1 MRKVSG
7 SGETWHVRFLLEMW
21 RQRRPQFDG
30 LICAC
35 IVAACVLLTYPVAE
49 MGFQDDWSYVRTA
62 LEFARTGHF
71 VYNGWA
77 TAMLGWIIPWGAL
90 FIKAFGFSFT
100 VVRLSMLPVT
110 MACIYVLHASLLRFG
125 IRGRNAVLGAL
136 TVGLSPIFLP
146 MAASYMTDVA
156 GLFVI
161 VLCLYLCQ
169 RAVAAHSD
177 RAAVLWL
184 CCAAASNV
192 VGGTVRQISW
202 LGALVMVPSTAW
214 LLRRRRGILAAG
226 ISLWVMSILGVL
238 ACLHWWNSQPY
249 SVPEHILQ
257 GPVTPHMVHHLIG
270 ILIKSFLCLLL
281 LLYPILLAW
290 LPAARRLNR
299 AAAIRIGVAVLVLV
313 IFLWRVRT
321 PDDWLAPWLTHV
333 IQSLM
338 RKSGEF
344 PGVAETPWPL
354 PVRVALSVLVLAAAL
369 IVGEMLLSKFRSRSR
384 SASALEP
391 VARRDLLWLLGP
403 FSLSYII
410 MLLPRGIYALVYD
423 RYLLGLMPLAIIVL
437 IRLYQRVAE
446 DDMPVICFL
455 MLGVFGFFSIAGTH
469 DWYALNRARIVAVEE
484 IHATGVP
491 KTAIQGAFEYDGWT
505 QIEAAGFVNEE
516 RIEVPAGAFHKN
528 MRMYQLPEKCW
539 HFFGW
544 YALAIDPKY
553 VIVSSPSP
561 CFADS
566 KFSPVTFRAWLP
578 PFQRTIYVQRMKS
591 NSQ

>member
-1 MRKVSG
+1 LRKASAL
-7 SGETWHVRFLLEMW
+7 EEIWHVRFLPEMCK
-21 RQRRPQFDG
+21 QRPECAG
-30 LICAC
+30 LFCAC

-62 LEFARTGHF
+62 LDFARTGHF

-77 TAMLGWIIPWGAL
+77 TAMLGWIIPWSAL
-90 FIKAFGFSFT
+90 FIKVFGFSFT
-100 VVRLSMLPVT
+100 LVRFSMLPVT
-110 MACIYVLHASLLRFG
+110 MACIYLFHANLVRFG
-125 IRGRNAVLGAL
+125 IRDRNAVLGAL
-136 TVGLSPIFLP
+136 TVGLSPVFLP

-184 CCAAASNV
+184 CCAAATNV
-192 VGGTVRQISW
+192 AGGTVRQISW

-214 LLRRRRGILAAG
+214 LLRRRRGVLATG
-226 ISLWVMSILGVL
+226 ISLWVLSIVSVL

-249 SVPEHILQ
+249 SVPEHILH
-257 GPVTPHMVHHLIG
+257 GPVTAHMVHHLVG

-281 LLYPILLAW
+281 LLYPILIAW
-290 LPAARRLNR
+290 LPAARGLNR
-299 AAAIRIGVAVLVLV
+299 TATIRVGVAILALIV
-313 IFLWRVRT
+313 FLWKVRT

-338 RKSGEF
+338 RESGEF
-344 PGVAETPWPL
+344 PGVTETPWSL
-354 PVRVALSVLVLAAAL
+354 PVRVAISVLVVASAL
-369 IVGEMLLSKFRSRSR
+369 IVGEVIYPTLRSKSKNGSVLR
-384 SASALEP
+384 L
-391 VARRDLLWLLGP
+391 VMRRDLLWLLGP
-403 FSLSYII
+403 FSLSYIV
-410 MLLPRGIYALVYD
+410 MLLPRGLYALLYD
-423 RYLLGLMPLAIIVL
+423 RYLLGLMPLGIIFL
-437 IRLYQRVAE
+437 IRLYQQ
-446 DDMPVICFL
+446 VIGANLPAISFV
-455 MLGVFGFFSIAGTH
+455 MLGAFGSFSIASTH
-469 DWYALNRARIVAVEE
+469 DWFALNRARIVAVEE
-484 IHATGVP
+484 VRATGVP

-528 MRMYQLPEKCW
+528 MRMYRLPERCW

-544 YALAIDPKY
+544 YAPAIDPKY
-553 VIVSSPSP
+553 LIVSSPSP

-566 KFSPVTFRAWLP
+566 RFPAVTFRTWLP
-578 PFQRTIYVQRMKS
+578 PFRRTIYVQQMKS
-591 NSQ
+591 GQK